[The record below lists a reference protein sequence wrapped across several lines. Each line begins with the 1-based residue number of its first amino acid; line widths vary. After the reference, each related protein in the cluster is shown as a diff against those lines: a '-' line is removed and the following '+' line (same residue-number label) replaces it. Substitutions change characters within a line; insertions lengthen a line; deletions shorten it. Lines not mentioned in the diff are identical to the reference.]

1 MTSPRNQPKKRG
13 RARTKEESEPIG
25 WLCTVCTLINR
36 HEMFKCEACGTRKGT
51 STRKPRLNQ
60 SVVQHHTVVHN
71 FVLQQ
76 SQPK

>member
-36 HEMFKCEACGTRKGT
+36 HEMFKCEACGTRF
-51 STRKPRLNQ
+51 LFYNVAI
-60 SVVQHHTVVHN
+60 SVSLHFHLIVCFQFATIS
-71 FVLQQ
+71 F
-76 SQPK
+76 